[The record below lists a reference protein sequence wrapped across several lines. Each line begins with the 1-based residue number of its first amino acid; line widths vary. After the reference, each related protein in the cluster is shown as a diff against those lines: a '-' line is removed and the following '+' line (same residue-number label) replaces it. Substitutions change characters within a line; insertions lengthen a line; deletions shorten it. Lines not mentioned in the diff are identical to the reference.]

1 VAKGRESGMP
11 EAAYWNSFFDAECV
25 LAKLDCDRNCRDV
38 LEFGCGYGL
47 FTEAAARIVRG
58 TVYALDIDPEM
69 VEATRE
75 RLREAD
81 VTNVSVEERD
91 FVADGSGCPDASVDY
106 AMLFNILHIDEPV
119 ALLREAFRALTPG
132 GTLGI
137 MHWNYDPATPRG
149 PSMAIR
155 PRPEQCRDWAIAAGF
170 EFVRFE
176 SLTCCEHH
184 YGLVCRRPSN
194 FDGSE

>member
-1 VAKGRESGMP
+1 MP
-11 EAAYWNSFFDAECV
+11 AEEYWNSFFDAECA
-25 LAKLDCDRNCRDV
+25 LANLDCTGDCRDV

-47 FTEAAARIVRG
+47 FTEAAARIARG
-58 TVYALDIDPEM
+58 TVYAIDIDSAM
-69 VEATRE
+69 VEATRD

-81 VTNVSVEERD
+81 LSNAVVEERD
-91 FVADGSGCPDASVDY
+91 FVADGSGRPDASVDY

-119 ALLREAFRALTPG
+119 ALLRKAYRALRPG

-155 PRPEQCRDWAIAAGF
+155 PRPEQCRDWTMAAGF
-170 EFVRFE
+170 DFVRFE
-176 SLTCCEHH
+176 PLTCCEHH
-184 YGLVCRRPSN
+184 YGLVCRRSSN
-194 FDGSE
+194 SDGNE